1 MSSAVGIVLAAP
13 AAVAVVA
20 IIVVPLIYAVWVSL
34 HRTPLAGPTVFAGLG
49 EYGQVLGSPEFWASL
64 LVTAKVIIP
73 TIAVELLLGTGL
85 ALLLHNLPGGK
96 VIRLLIIVP
105 LLLSPA
111 IIGADW
117 AVMLNRESGIIDYL
131 LSLVHLPQISFLT
144 SGTAVLPTLDGVY
157 VWQNLGFTLI
167 VVTAGLANI
176 PRELTDA
183 VVIDGATYVQR
194 LRYLVL
200 PMLLPFFGIIVF
212 WRFVTLIEDYGLV
225 GLLTGG
231 GPGTE
236 TQTATLYIYAQFS
249 AAVNNGFASA
259 AAILIALVTI
269 LVGYVIARF
278 TFAKRMG

>member
-1 MSSAVGIVLAAP
+1 M
-13 AAVAVVA
+13 
-20 IIVVPLIYAVWVSL
+20 YAN
-34 HRTPLAGPTVFAGLG
+34 RRGLS
-49 EYGQVLGSPEFWASL
+49 ERGSVDNP
-64 LVTAKVIIP
+64 VD
-73 TIAVELLLGTGL
+73 
-85 ALLLHNLPGGK
+85 GK
-96 VIRLLIIVP
+96 TNPVIRLLIIVP

-231 GPGTE
+231 WARHRDPDRH
-236 TQTATLYIYAQFS
+236 
-249 AAVNNGFASA
+249 
-259 AAILIALVTI
+259 ALHLCPVQ
-269 LVGYVIARF
+269 R
-278 TFAKRMG
+278 RCQ